1 MESDGV
7 NSSVMTNV
15 YLSIVNDRRAREKL
29 DCYKSIRAKRNESLH
44 NYRAS
49 SLQELSKIAGVSEDF
64 RWLSGKE
71 GTRVW
76 SAIINDVY
84 GDELAG
90 LTKQTNDSTPV
101 TTIKEKEEDMSVTV
115 KTTHT
120 VNGNDVD
127 NMTADQLIVCVKNLE
142 KEIADLKAVKSES
155 DYINK
160 KVGELGITLQVVIGH
175 LDSK

>member
-1 MESDGV
+1 M
-7 NSSVMTNV
+7 SVENV
-15 YLSIVNDRRAREKL
+15 YLSVVNDGAAREYL
-29 DCYKSIRAKRNESLH
+29 IGLVSIRKLSNDTPYTYCWDALSDMC
-44 NYRAS
+44 
-49 SLQELSKIAGVSEDF
+49 ELAGVSEDWE
-64 RWLSGKE
+64 RLTPTKNAK
-71 GTRVW
+71 VW
-76 SAIINDVY
+76 ELIIDYCY
-84 GDELAG
+84 GDEIAG

-142 KEIADLKAVKSES
+142 KEIADLKAVKSQSE
-155 DYINK
+155 YINK

>member
-7 NSSVMTNV
+7 NSNEMTNV
-15 YLSIVNDRRAREKL
+15 YLSIVNDRNARERL
-29 DCYKSIRAKRNESLH
+29 DGYMATRVDSGQSLTRYKDLSLY
-44 NYRAS
+44 N
-49 SLQELSKIAGVSEDF
+49 LSREAGVQPDF
-64 RWLSGKE
+64 HKMSYE
-71 GTRVW
+71 ERVTVW
-76 SAIINDVY
+76 RHIINDVY
-84 GDELAG
+84 GDQLEEQMDG
-90 LTKQTNDSTPV
+90 STPV

-142 KEIADLKAVKSES
+142 KEIADLKAVKSQSE
-155 DYINK
+155 YINK